1 MADFVT
7 CAACGARIKADRD
20 RCLRCFEILVAAPEP
35 KLIER
40 LTREQQR
47 LLAGG
52 AVVAVLLIGVL
63 AWRNR
68 PTPLDATA
76 PAQAGRP
83 GAAWNGN
90 ADRTPPAAAPARPST
105 AHVAPPGAF
114 LDTSRAATA
123 SFLTGNLQQARQQF
137 EAALEIKPDD
147 PEALNS
153 IGQILDRQGDISGAI
168 VRFEKAISIAP
179 DRWAYHF
186 NLGHA
191 VGRQGDWTRA
201 AAEYREAVRLFP
213 DDYAT
218 QFNLALALHR
228 GGDPESAIPEFEKAI
243 RLAPAET
250 SFHLALGNSLQAVGR
265 LPEARKEFQT
275 YLELEPS
282 APDAGKV
289 KAHIETLSTAISAN
303 GAAPSGSQ

>member
-1 MADFVT
+1 MATFVT
-7 CAACGARIKADRD
+7 CAACGARIRADRD
-20 RCLRCFEILVAAPEP
+20 RCLRCFEVLVAAPEP

-40 LTREQQR
+40 LTREQLR
-47 LLAGG
+47 LVAGG
-52 AVVAVLLIGVL
+52 AAVAVLLIGVL

-68 PTPLDATA
+68 PTPLEATA

-90 ADRTPPAAAPARPST
+90 ANGTPAAAAPARPDT

-123 SFLTGNLQQARQQF
+123 SFLTGNLQQARAQF

-153 IGQILDRQGDISGAI
+153 VGQILDRQGDISGAI
-168 VRFEKAISIAP
+168 ARFEKAISIAP

-191 VGRQGDWTRA
+191 VGRQGDWKRA
-201 AAEYREAVRLFP
+201 AGEYRDAVRLFP
-213 DDYAT
+213 EDYAT
-218 QFNLALALHR
+218 QFNLASALQR
-228 GGDPESAIPEFEKAI
+228 AGDPESAIPEFEKAI
-243 RLAPAET
+243 RLAPAEA
-250 SFHLALGNSLQAVGR
+250 SFHLALGNSLQSVGR
-265 LPEARKEFQT
+265 LPEARKAFET
-275 YLELEPS
+275 YLQMEPS
-282 APDAGKV
+282 APDAAKV
-289 KAHIETLSTAISAN
+289 KAHIETLAAAINARP
-303 GAAPSGSQ
+303 AAP